1 MSPVPD
7 FGGLPPYANFD
18 DVTIKVN
25 DLVQRLRQL
34 LLNLDTLNIRSL
46 NAKVIEAGTIT
57 ADKMNVN
64 ELSAISANLGHI
76 TAGLIE
82 SVEIYG
88 SYIATRYNSY
98 PRAEMSSDNNLFGAF
113 NDENNSIQIEAD
125 YAGAPAFRFIQN
137 GQIKGNMHMVYGDI
151 AIEGLSG
158 VTLRSTGG
166 SNIKLDVG
174 SGYLSVPSFSKI
186 VSDNGYNLAVELDGK
201 ATAGVSTNLSGSHNH
216 GIPDGTVLRT
226 ADGGTVT
233 FSAAPQ
239 HSHTQNS

>member
-98 PRAEMSSDNNLFGAF
+98 PRAELDSTENLFGAYAS
-113 NDENNSIQIEAD
+113 ENNFIQIFTPSESLSPVIRFSLTSED
-125 YAGAPAFRFIQN
+125 SYIFHDSDGGYVTMTSNDVGINLSSQEYIQLFAPEVFVNNWSFFKN
-137 GQIKGNMHMVYGDI
+137 Y
-151 AIEGLSG
+151 
-158 VTLRSTGG
+158 STGV
-166 SNIKLDVG
+166 SLQNELNNKAN
-174 SGYLSVPSFSKI
+174 SG
-186 VSDNGYNLAVELDGK
+186 
-201 ATAGVSTNLSGSHNH
+201 TSTDPSGSANG
-216 GIPDGTVLRT
+216 GIPIGTQLRT
-226 ADGGTVT
+226 ADGGVVT
-233 FSAAPQ
+233 WMGVPA
-239 HSHTQNS
+239 HSHTQN

>member
-98 PRAEMSSDNNLFGAF
+98 PRAELDSTENLFGA
-113 NDENNSIQIEAD
+113 
-125 YAGAPAFRFIQN
+125 YASLIILFRYSRQ
-137 GQIKGNMHMVYGDI
+137 
-151 AIEGLSG
+151 L
-158 VTLRSTGG
+158 
-166 SNIKLDVG
+166 VG
-174 SGYLSVPSFSKI
+174 SLLQSSLKHHQ
-186 VSDNGYNLAVELDGK
+186 ELHIFRMI
-201 ATAGVSTNLSGSHNH
+201 LMLMH
-216 GIPDGTVLRT
+216 L
-226 ADGGTVT
+226 
-233 FSAAPQ
+233 Q
-239 HSHTQNS
+239 